1 MTPERAI
8 GVRAASAGEGEG
20 GRQASRWTV
29 RVPMVGRDPDGL
41 QRHPSTLN
49 WTRVVPVPEAVADEA
64 VETNR
69 PVTVGRA
76 RVVPEPIFRKEWLV
90 RGGPPAHGTLMCER
104 DDGACV
110 FVQLPLM

>member
-8 GVRAASAGEGEG
+8 GVRPASACDAQG
-20 GRQASRWTV
+20 GRQASGWTV
-29 RVPMVGRDPDGL
+29 SVPPVGRGRDGL
-41 QRHPSTLN
+41 ERHPSTMN
-49 WTRVVPVPEAVADEA
+49 WTRVVPVPETVADQA

-69 PVTVGRA
+69 PVTIGRA
-76 RVVPEPIFRKEWLV
+76 RVVPEPIYRKEWLV

-110 FVQLPLM
+110 FVELPLM